1 MRTWFISDTHGYHDG
16 LRLPAGVDCV
26 VHAGDATNGY
36 EISAATREFEPF
48 LAWYASLDVEHKVF
62 VAGNHDAWALRQN
75 NLDALRDAGVR
86 YLQDEAAAV
95 GGVRFY
101 GSPWTPSFGKW
112 RFMTSRD
119 KLSEVWARVPDDTEV
134 LVTHGPPLGLL
145 DLADTR
151 AGQAGQVVTVGDRAL
166 RRHVLERVRP
176 RVHAFGHVHDSR
188 SGRCV
193 NHGLRIVDDVRFVN
207 ASCVTDGRWD
217 EGVTSQGTVL
227 TLEH

>member
-16 LRLPAGVDCV
+16 LRVPEAVDCV
-26 VHAGDATNGY
+26 VFCGDATNAF
-36 EISAATREFEPF
+36 EIAEAEREFGPF
-48 LAWYASLDVEHKVF
+48 LTWFGGLAIRRKVL

-75 NLDALRDAGVR
+75 NLDALRAAGVT
-86 YLQDEAAAV
+86 YLQDEAAEV

-101 GSPWTPSFGKW
+101 GSPWTPTFGTW
-112 RFMTSRD
+112 RFMKSRD
-119 KLSEVWARVPDDTEV
+119 KLSEIWNRIPDDCEV
-134 LVTHGPPLGLL
+134 LVTHGPPLGIL

-166 RRHVLERVRP
+166 RRHVLGRVRP

-188 SGRCV
+188 SGRCL
-193 NHGLRIVDDVRFVN
+193 NHGLRVVDDTRFVN

-217 EGVTSQGTVL
+217 EGVTSQGLVL
-227 TLEH
+227 EV